1 MVIMA
6 DPQVEAEQDAGAEV
20 AGGGGAAGAG
30 AAGVEAMGV
39 VEYIDDMPPPQ
50 ALRID
55 SNAAAAACTQ
65 CRAVAPAPVDR

>member
-6 DPQVEAEQDAGAEV
+6 DPQVDVEQDAGAEV
-20 AGGGGAAGAG
+20 AGGGGAAGAGAAGAG

-55 SNAAAAACTQ
+55 SSAAAAACT
-65 CRAVAPAPVDR
+65 

>member
-6 DPQVEAEQDAGAEV
+6 DPQVDVEQDAGAEV
-20 AGGGGAAGAG
+20 AGGGGAAGAGAAGAGAAGAG

-55 SNAAAAACTQ
+55 SNAAAAACT
-65 CRAVAPAPVDR
+65 

>member
-1 MVIMA
+1 MA
-6 DPQVEAEQDAGAEV
+6 DPQVDVEQDAGAEV
-20 AGGGGAAGAG
+20 AGGGGAAGAGAAGAG

-55 SNAAAAACTQ
+55 SNAAAAACT
-65 CRAVAPAPVDR
+65 

>member
-1 MVIMA
+1 MA
-6 DPQVEAEQDAGAEV
+6 DPQVDVEQDAGAEV
-20 AGGGGAAGAG
+20 AGGGGAAGAGAAGAGAAGAG

-55 SNAAAAACTQ
+55 SSAAAAACT
-65 CRAVAPAPVDR
+65 